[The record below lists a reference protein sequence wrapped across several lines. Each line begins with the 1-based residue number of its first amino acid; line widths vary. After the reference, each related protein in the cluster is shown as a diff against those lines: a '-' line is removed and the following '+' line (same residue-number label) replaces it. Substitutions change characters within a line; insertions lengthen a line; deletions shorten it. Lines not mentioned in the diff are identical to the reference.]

1 MFAADFEFGVR
12 LALELSREAPP
23 VMLVVQEAPALS
35 GLPSSEVRLGAALS
49 VMTWTLQ
56 SGRQVHV
63 LAEEGKMTHVVV
75 LVHLPPEDRSG
86 EESPAEDS
94 ASPMVKLTLPST
106 LAVDMRVAL
115 TIAVLPHLQRCPGA
129 WLAVQ
134 MD

>member
-1 MFAADFEFGVR
+1 MTSESTAVKPVFVFAADFEFGVR

-63 LAEEGKMTHVVV
+63 LAEE
-75 LVHLPPEDRSG
+75 R
-86 EESPAEDS
+86 
-94 ASPMVKLTLPST
+94 
-106 LAVDMRVAL
+106 
-115 TIAVLPHLQRCPGA
+115 
-129 WLAVQ
+129 
-134 MD
+134 